1 MYKAFFGLSK
11 SPFRLAPD
19 PQFLFLT
26 PAHRE
31 ALSGLLCA
39 IAGKAG
45 LAVLSGD
52 AGTGKTTL
60 LRMLLESI
68 PQSHVDFSYMLVP
81 TVTPA
86 EFLRMAL
93 MDFGITEIPTDKPGC
108 IAKLQEFLISR
119 RAEGRLAVLVVDEAH
134 KLSLDVLE
142 ELRLLTNFEDCD
154 GKLLQILLAGQNE
167 LDETLRRTELRQFKQ
182 RIAHRF
188 SIVPLSIHEVGEY
201 IQHRWGRAGAT
212 GAHPFTLEAVYQI
225 ALCSRGIPRVINTI
239 CDNALLV
246 AFGAGTK
253 RIEPRHVQEVVTDL
267 DITLDARAPELRIS
281 GSRGIG
287 AQESLS
293 PDERRSPA
301 DDRSQ
306 TLHTTGMFQS
316 QPRDG
321 LSKALGSIFETIFT
335 RRARTIELGLNRDEL

>member
-1 MYKAFFGLSK
+1 MYEAFFGLSR

-68 PQSHVDFSYMLVP
+68 PQSHVDFSYVLVP

-93 MDFGITEIPTDKPGC
+93 MDFGIADVPVDKAGC

-119 RAEGRLAVLVVDEAH
+119 RSEGRLAVLVVDEAH
-134 KLSLDVLE
+134 KLALDVLE

-167 LDETLRRTELRQFKQ
+167 LDEVLRRTELRQFKQ

-212 GAHPFTLEAVYQI
+212 GAHPFTLEAIYQI

-246 AFGAGTK
+246 AFGAGTR
-253 RIEPRHVQEVVTDL
+253 RIEPRHVQEVVADL
-267 DITLDARAPELRIS
+267 DITIDPQTPESRMG

-287 AQESLS
+287 GQTS
-293 PDERRSPA
+293 PSPEERRASA
-301 DDRSQ
+301 DDRPLMLDTSR
-306 TLHTTGMFQS
+306 MFQS

-321 LSKALGSIFETIFT
+321 LSKALGSIFETIFA
-335 RRARTIELGLNRDEL
+335 RRARTIELGLNRDDQ